1 MERCVGCGLCSRMCP
16 SGAIEMKGRGRE
28 AEITHYVDRCM
39 FCAQCAESC
48 PRNAITVT
56 DQFEL
61 AEYSRDR
68 MVYEYK
74 RGI

>member
-1 MERCVGCGLCSRMCP
+1 
-16 SGAIEMKGRGRE
+16 MKGRGRE

-48 PRNAITVT
+48 PRNAITIT
-56 DQFEL
+56 DEFEL
-61 AEYSRDR
+61 ADYSRNR